1 MNYSLRNAF
10 LLFVDVTLG
19 FLIVCVL
26 PFAWILKDGLGSD
39 MVPATGISALW
50 KFFMTFYV
58 GAAVLLFGSF
68 DLLLRRVGDQ
78 DQDLVT
84 SKKASIVSWV
94 AAIIAVTALS
104 LILVNSVFRP

>member
-1 MNYSLRNAF
+1 MNYSLRNA
-10 LLFVDVTLG
+10 LLIFVDVTLG
-19 FLIVCVL
+19 FLIVCIL
-26 PFAWILKDGLGSD
+26 PFAWILKDGLGPG

-58 GAAVLLFGSF
+58 GPAILLFGSF

-78 DQDLVT
+78 DQVT

-104 LILVNSVFRP
+104 LIFVNIVFRP